1 MNLILSF
8 RSAAARPVWGA
19 ASGGNEAPS
28 AQERWGA
35 ATRQAGVRGGRA

>member
-19 ASGGNEAPS
+19 ANGGNEAPLHP
-28 AQERWGA
+28 GA
-35 ATRQAGVRGGRA
+35 V